1 MKIIEGW
8 VVWDAE
14 NYCKDGNNIYP
25 NKEYAIEAASKHYSY
40 LGEEVD
46 EGCVRKVKLNLWF
59 AFSDIV
65 SLIEDKWKI
74 DCDLPNYHRT
84 WRQ

>member
-8 VVWDAE
+8 VVWDAT
-14 NYCKDGNNIYP
+14 NWIADYTNIYP
-25 NKEYAIEAASKHYSY
+25 NKECAIEAAKKHSSY
-40 LGEEVD
+40 KGEEVD
-46 EGCVRKVKLNLWF
+46 EGCICRVKLNLWF